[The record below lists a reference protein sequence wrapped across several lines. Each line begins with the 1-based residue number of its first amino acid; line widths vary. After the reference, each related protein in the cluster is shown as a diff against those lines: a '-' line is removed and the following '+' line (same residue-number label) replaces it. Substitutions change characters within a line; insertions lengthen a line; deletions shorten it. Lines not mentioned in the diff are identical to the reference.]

1 VNGEDSVEDTS
12 AMTYSDDTITNAVAF
27 TLVAAVAVAFLLL
40 GYHIAQ
46 ELFANQLPPALTGS
60 P

>member
-1 VNGEDSVEDTS
+1 
-12 AMTYSDDTITNAVAF
+12 MTYSDHTISNAVAF
-27 TLVAAVAVAFLLL
+27 TLVAAAAAAFLLL

-46 ELFANQLPPALTGS
+46 ELFADQLPPALTGS

>member
-1 VNGEDSVEDTS
+1 
-12 AMTYSDDTITNAVAF
+12 MTYSDDTITNAVAF

>member
-1 VNGEDSVEDTS
+1 MN
-12 AMTYSDDTITNAVAF
+12 YSDNTISNAVAF
-27 TLVAAVAVAFLLL
+27 TLVAAVAVAFLLV

-46 ELFANQLPPALTGS
+46 ELFAIQLPPALTGS